1 MRILLTGISGQIGAA
16 LLARLSNHEVVAADR
31 ATLNFAKPDELPATL
46 DALAPELII
55 NPAAYTAVDKAEDEY
70 ELAHLVN
77 AVAPAKMAR
86 WAAAKRVPLL
96 HFSTDYVFDG
106 TGERPWNEDD
116 RGNPLSVYGK
126 SKLAGENAIRAEG
139 DAFLIVRT
147 SWVYAA
153 QGKNFLRTIARL
165 ATERSDLRV
174 IADQTGAPT
183 SARMV
188 ADIVK
193 GMILEDLGAFRDRC
207 AQAQGLVHICSA
219 GETTWH
225 GFATAIIEG
234 LRTRDVSLAVQRVQP
249 ISSEEYASRAKRPRN
264 SRLDLSRLG
273 RVFGVTPPS
282 WRDALAIE
290 LDILAE
296 TLR

>member
-1 MRILLTGISGQIGAA
+1 M
-16 LLARLSNHEVVAADR
+16 
-31 ATLNFAKPDELPATL
+31 
-46 DALAPELII
+46 
-55 NPAAYTAVDKAEDEY
+55 
-70 ELAHLVN
+70 N

-207 AQAQGLVHICSA
+207 AQAQGLVHICNA

-234 LRTRDVSLAVQRVQP
+234 LRTRGVSLAVQRVQP